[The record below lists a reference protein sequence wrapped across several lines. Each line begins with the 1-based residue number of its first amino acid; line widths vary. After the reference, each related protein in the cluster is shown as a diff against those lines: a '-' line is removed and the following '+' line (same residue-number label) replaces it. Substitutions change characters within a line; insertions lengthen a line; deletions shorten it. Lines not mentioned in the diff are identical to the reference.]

1 MLSVTVYRHEG
12 GGRHHL
18 GILGTDGVDRV
29 GVSAQLQGRAQR
41 QPLRA
46 DTKRYVR
53 RRLHGQLK
61 PLVVRQLGQPG
72 GQGFIGR
79 RVLCLQEVHEGLRDL
94 VKERRDVPAPFC
106 KEAVDERFQVRRA
119 DQRLTQGEALMD
131 EAPDVVAQQRGVDI
145 DTARLRACRSRC
157 DAGLPKIVRP
167 VSLHAGETGG

>member
-1 MLSVTVYRHEG
+1 MGGQLLTGGLPVAAVVLQGIQQLRGRRRQHVEAHLVLAVPVYRHEG

-18 GILGTDGVDRV
+18 GVLGTDGVNGV

-41 QPLRA
+41 QPLRTDA
-46 DTKRYVR
+46 KRYVR

-94 VKERRDVPAPFC
+94 VKER
-106 KEAVDERFQVRRA
+106 
-119 DQRLTQGEALMD
+119 
-131 EAPDVVAQQRGVDI
+131 
-145 DTARLRACRSRC
+145 
-157 DAGLPKIVRP
+157 
-167 VSLHAGETGG
+167 